1 MNNTFTIEDAK
12 RAENLTKKTLDVYEI
27 NRTWCTPSDI
37 NISELREFAGHV
49 KDMHDKATK

>member
-27 NRTWCTPSDI
+27 NRT
-37 NISELREFAGHV
+37 
-49 KDMHDKATK
+49 